1 MIRWKVI
8 YCLVSG
14 VRPEARPGR
23 RDIPGLESG
32 LEELVSVP
40 QGHHVLPGTFSPH
53 FAGEEPKAGSSG
65 NVAPSPCLCLQRT
78 EAWNSGQKVQK

>member
-1 MIRWKVI
+1 MIKWKVI

-23 RDIPGLESG
+23 RNIPGLESG
-32 LEELVSVP
+32 REALVSIR
-40 QGHHVLPGTFSPH
+40 QGHHVLPGTFSPQ

-65 NVAPSPCLCLQRT
+65 NVAPSPCPCLRRT
-78 EAWNSGQKVQK
+78 EAWNSGQKVQT